1 MGLTDK
7 LKQVVDSAR
16 KLRQSRDPESYA
28 RYERNRDLARKRADH
43 ERHDREDSADHARAK
58 AERTHDFEDRYAAEH
73 EQHGERDPR
82 QRPES
87 S

>member
-7 LKQVVDSAR
+7 LMQLVNGAR

-28 RYERNRDLARKRADH
+28 HYERTRDSERKRADH
-43 ERHDREDSADHARAK
+43 ERHARQDSAEHAREK
-58 AERTHDFEDRYAAEH
+58 EKRTHDFEDRYAAEH
-73 EQHGERDPR
+73 EQHGERER
-82 QRPES
+82 KQRRES